1 MINNTSI
8 CLLLTVILA
17 ACNGMGIIQT
27 QEKDNMITNKENIKE
42 IYLAGG
48 CFWGTEHYFKQIE
61 GVLDTS
67 VGYANGI
74 TNNPTYKEVC
84 TDKTK
89 FAETVRV
96 VYDAEKIDLHFLLD
110 MYFKAIDPV
119 SVNQQGHDKG
129 TQYRTGIYYT
139 NEEDL
144 QVIKES
150 YAKEQAQYTEPLA
163 VEVTPLVNFYNAE
176 EYHQDYLNKNP
187 EGYCHLPLE
196 LFEFARKARPQK
208 KN

>member
-1 MINNTSI
+1 
-8 CLLLTVILA
+8 
-17 ACNGMGIIQT
+17 
-27 QEKDNMITNKENIKE
+27 
-42 IYLAGG
+42 
-48 CFWGTEHYFKQIE
+48 
-61 GVLDTS
+61 
-67 VGYANGI
+67 
-74 TNNPTYKEVC
+74 
-84 TDKTK
+84 
-89 FAETVRV
+89 
-96 VYDAEKIDLHFLLD
+96 